1 MGHRQVFLYE
11 MSLSRI
17 LPFVKL
23 KHMILRFAVSSSSRR
38 LARLW
43 SRDKDFVFASRF
55 WHLAQAAALSSLSKY
70 LTEDSL
76 NFSARTRQSKKP
88 FMESKGILCL
98 EGMQKRVTK
107 RETIPY
113 KDWATA
119 ESPRIYTELGRV
131 RFRGVSC
138 LDSGCLKMVRPLANL
153 GGGVHNAVNHMFAV
167 LWYLVI
173 VSW

>member
-1 MGHRQVFLYE
+1 
-11 MSLSRI
+11 
-17 LPFVKL
+17 
-23 KHMILRFAVSSSSRR
+23 
-38 LARLW
+38 
-43 SRDKDFVFASRF
+43 
-55 WHLAQAAALSSLSKY
+55 
-70 LTEDSL
+70 
-76 NFSARTRQSKKP
+76 
-88 FMESKGILCL
+88 MESKEILCL

-113 KDWATA
+113 QDRATA
-119 ESPRIYTELGRV
+119 ETPRIYTELGRV